1 MYGLHTME
9 IKTSKTSVNRHSLK
23 STATQLLKISTLNF
37 PKKKDKRIYVL
48 KNNGCQE
55 AFKNS
60 AIFGGCYFHK

>member
-48 KNNGCQE
+48 KNKGCQE

-60 AIFGGCYFHK
+60 AIFGNCYLDK